1 MADIDKA
8 LPNEVRK
15 EFEIPG
21 EEEVQETLVEEIEA
35 REQSPEGIEIEENED
50 GSVDINLDPQTAA
63 PEGGDEHY
71 ANLAEFLP
79 DDVLGKLASDL
90 SSKYQEYVSSRKDWE
105 KTYTQGLD
113 LLGFKYDNRT
123 EPFSGASGATHP
135 VLAEAVTQFQS
146 LAYKELLPADGP
158 VRTQVMGLSTPEKTQ
173 QAARVKDFMN
183 YQIMDQMKEY
193 EPEFDSM
200 LFHLPLS
207 GSTFKKVYY
216 DDMEQRAVSKFVPA
230 DDLIVPYT
238 ATSLD
243 DAEAIIHRVKVS
255 ENDLRKQQVAGFYKD
270 IDIGKPSDQESEIDK
285 KERELEGTSKSQ
297 NEDVYTLLE
306 CHIDLDLEGF
316 EDVNQETGEPSGIKV
331 PYLVTLE
338 ENSREILSIK
348 RNYEVGDPKKNKVQY
363 FVHFKFLPGLGFYGF
378 GLIHMIG
385 GLSRT
390 ATSALRQLLDAG
402 TLSNLPAGF
411 KMRGIRIRDDAQS
424 IQPGEFRDVDA
435 PGGNLRD
442 SFMMLPFK
450 EPSQTLLQLMGVVVT
465 AGQRF
470 ASIAD
475 LQVGDGNQQAAVGT
489 TVALLERGSRTM
501 SAIHKRI
508 YSALKNEFR
517 LMARVFKLYLPQ
529 EYPYDVVGG
538 QRMIMQ
544 SDFDD
549 RVDILPVAD
558 PNIFSQT
565 QRISLAQTELQL
577 AQSNPQMHNMYAA
590 YRNIYEALGV
600 KNIDAVLIKPQQPM
614 PKDPALEHIDA
625 LGGAQF
631 QAFPG
636 QDHRSHIT
644 SHLNFMATNIARNNP
659 MVMASLE
666 KNIFEHISLMSQEQV
681 EIEFRDEMQ
690 QLQQMQMQAQQMGQ
704 QNPQMAQQMQMQVQ
718 QMTQKIEARKAQLI
732 ADMMEEFM
740 NEEKKITSQF
750 DNDPIAKLRARELD
764 LRAQENARKEQ
775 ESKDRMDLDKMKA
788 MMNQSNQDEKL
799 EQNEELAKLRADTS
813 IEKTI
818 LSKTIPSADS
828 MMKNQGNMMPKVS
841 VFRSG
846 ND

>member
-1 MADIDKA
+1 MAEIDKA
-8 LPNEVRK
+8 LPNEPRK
-15 EFEIPG
+15 EVNVPG
-21 EEEVQETLVEEIEA
+21 EEEIQETLVEEVEKELEKPGEVETI
-35 REQSPEGIEIEENED
+35 ENED
-50 GSVDINLDPQTAA
+50 GSVDINFDPGSASI
-63 PEGGDEHY
+63 EGGEDHY

-79 DDVLGKLASDL
+79 DEVLSSLSSDL
-90 SSKYQEYVSSRKDWE
+90 NSKYMDYISSRKDWE
-105 KTYTQGLD
+105 KSYTNGLD
-113 LLGFKYDNRT
+113 LLGFKYDQRS
-123 EPFSGASGATHP
+123 EPFQGASGATHP
-135 VLAEAVTQFQS
+135 VLAEAVTQFQA

-158 VRTQVMGLSTPEKTQ
+158 VRTQLLGIQSPDKVQ
-173 QAARVKDFMN
+173 QAQRVKDFMN

-216 DDMEQRAVSKFVPA
+216 DEVEGRAVSKFVPA

-243 DAEAIIHRVKVS
+243 DAEAIIHRIKIS

-270 IDIGKPSDQESEIDK
+270 IELSKPQDKESEIEK
-285 KERELEGTSKSQ
+285 KERELEGTKKTKD
-297 NEDVYTLLE
+297 EDLYTLLE
-306 CHIDLDLEGF
+306 CHVNLDLEGF
-316 EDVNQETGEPSGIKV
+316 EDSDQNGEPTGIKL
-331 PYLVTLE
+331 PYIVTLE
-338 ENSREILSIK
+338 EGSREVLSVK
-348 RNYEVGDPKKNKVQY
+348 RNYEIGDPKKNKIQY

-390 ATSALRQLLDAG
+390 ATAALRQLLDAG

-450 EPSQTLLQLMGVVVT
+450 EPSATLLNLMGVVVN

-508 YSALKNEFR
+508 YSALKNEFKI
-517 LMARVFKLYLPQ
+517 LARVFKLYLPP

-538 QRMIMQ
+538 QRMIKQ
-544 SDFDD
+544 TDFDD

-577 AQSNPQMHNMYAA
+577 ATSNPGMHNMYQA
-590 YRNIYEALGV
+590 YRNMYEALGV
-600 KNIDAVLIKPQQPM
+600 KNIDSVLVRPM
-614 PKDPALEHIDA
+614 PPAPKDPALEHIDA
-625 LGGAQF
+625 LAGKPF

-636 QDHRSHIT
+636 QDHRAHMT
-644 SHLNFMATNIARNNP
+644 AHLNFMATNMARNNP

-666 KNIFEHISLMSQEQV
+666 KNIFEHISLMAQEQI
-681 EIEFRDEMQ
+681 ELEFREELM
-690 QLQQMQMQAQQMGQ
+690 QLQQMQQNPMMMQ
-704 QNPQMAQQMQMQVQ
+704 QNPQAQQQVMQLTQ
-718 QMTQKIEARKAQLI
+718 QIEGRKSVLI
-732 ADMMEEFM
+732 AEMMGEFLE
-740 NEEKKITSQF
+740 EEKKITSQF
-750 DNDPIAKLRARELD
+750 DNDPIAKLRSRELD
-764 LRAQENARKEQ
+764 LRAQENARKER
-775 ESKDRMDLDKMKA
+775 EGKERMDLDKMRA
-788 MMNQSNQDEKL
+788 MMNQQNQDEKL
-799 EQNEELAKLRADTS
+799 DQNEELAKLRADTS

-818 LSKTIPSADS
+818 LGKTLPSSND
-828 MMKNQGNMMPKVS
+828 MVPKVS
-841 VFRSG
+841 IIRSG
-846 ND
+846 NE